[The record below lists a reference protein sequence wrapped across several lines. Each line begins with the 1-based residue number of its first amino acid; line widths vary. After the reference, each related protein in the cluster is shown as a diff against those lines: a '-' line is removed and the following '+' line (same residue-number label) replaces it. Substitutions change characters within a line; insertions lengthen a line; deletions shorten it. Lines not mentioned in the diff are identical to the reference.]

1 MSARQRLAGEPSSD
15 ECETIVSHHSVE
27 RSVRVPVTVRD
38 LAHRT
43 AEVLRSVQQD
53 RRRILVTSN
62 GRPVAALV
70 PIDEDELFD
79 QALEAYLPSEE
90 QISREIL
97 AGETESLA
105 SIVEELGL

>member
-1 MSARQRLAGEPSSD
+1 
-15 ECETIVSHHSVE
+15 
-27 RSVRVPVTVRD
+27 VPVTVRD